1 MYVYE
6 LIYMYVIMIRIYFIP
21 QSFNKIYFV
30 RVGHSSSNES
40 DVTNEPKEN
49 QEKEKENIHFRKK
62 RKQQGVC
69 VCVCVCVPVCLSV
82 CLSLSIRMFMFVFSV
97 SLCLCVSQNVCM
109 HNICVYI
116 LIGDD

>member
-1 MYVYE
+1 
-6 LIYMYVIMIRIYFIP
+6 MIRIYFIP

-69 VCVCVCVPVCLSV
+69 VCVCVCVCVPVCLSV
-82 CLSLSIRMFMFVFSV
+82 SVHTYVYVCIFCESV
-97 SLCLCVSQNVCM
+97 SVCEPKCM
-109 HNICVYI
+109 YA
-116 LIGDD
+116 